1 MRGSL
6 PAAGR
11 DFVRYGG
18 HTSCLAL
25 TADGA
30 SAPALVLDA
39 GTGLLQAME
48 LLGGT
53 PFDGTILLTHLHWDH
68 VVGLPFFA
76 VHECESTRAD
86 VLLPEQE
93 NGASA
98 ARALG
103 GLMSPPY
110 FPVGPSELRGR
121 WTFETLAAGEHEIEG
136 FTVLAREIPH
146 KGGRTYGYRVGDG
159 HSSIAYMP
167 DHNPTAFGPGPDGL
181 GEYHAAALELAADV
195 DVLVHDAQLLPQELA
210 AEGALRTRRGRLRS
224 SACEARELARG
235 RAFPPPPRP
244 HRRRTGC
251 ARGATCRAL
260 AGGQRRGRGR
270 RARAVKRAACS
281 AQARRA
287 RLRPG
292 RRPAGP
298 SGRCLRRLGARARGT
313 PRSPRR
319 SHRRVRRRAAGRP
332 SSRPPRPAP

>member
-1 MRGSL
+1 VRGSL

-25 TADGA
+25 TPDGA
-30 SAPALVLDA
+30 SAPTLVLDA
-39 GTGLLQAME
+39 GTGLLQAMA
-48 LLGGT
+48 LLDGA

-121 WTFETLAAGEHEIEG
+121 WTFETLATGEHEIEG

-146 KGGRTYGYRVGDG
+146 KGGRTYGYRIGDG
-159 HSSIAYMP
+159 HSTIAYMP
-167 DHNPTAFGPGPDGL
+167 DHNPTALGPGPDGL

-210 AEGALRTRRGRLRS
+210 AEAHYGHA
-224 SACEARELARG
+224 AADYA
-235 RAFPPPPRP
+235 A
-244 HRRRTGC
+244 
-251 ARGATCRAL
+251 AL
-260 AGGQRRGRGR
+260 AERAN
-270 RARAVKRAACS
+270 ARAVALFHHRLDRTDDELDALA
-281 AQARRA
+281 A
-287 RLRPG
+287 RL
-292 RRPAGP
+292 AG
-298 SGRCLRRLGARARGT
+298 
-313 PRSPRR
+313 RSPAV
-319 SHRRVRRRAAGRP
+319 SVATEGVVLEL
-332 SSRPPRPAP
+332 